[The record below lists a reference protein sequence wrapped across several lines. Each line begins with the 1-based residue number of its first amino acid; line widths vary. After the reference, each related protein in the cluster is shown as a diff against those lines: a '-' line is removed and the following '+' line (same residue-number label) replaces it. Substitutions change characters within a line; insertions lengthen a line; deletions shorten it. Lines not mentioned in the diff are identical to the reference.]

1 MTRDTAQLEAELSAR
16 NDALVAE
23 RIGRLAA
30 ERGLSRE
37 QAHDIHGR
45 VMKAARQR
53 ALLPHRDL
61 SLVDTLFGMVA
72 EDATAT
78 HLFTPVESAPPPS
91 PLGKGLGEMT
101 MAEYV
106 AARRAGRAR

>member
-1 MTRDTAQLEAELSAR
+1 MTRDIAQLEAELASR

-30 ERGLSRE
+30 QRGLSQE

-53 ALLPHRDL
+53 ALQPHRDL

-72 EDATAT
+72 EDATAA
-78 HLFTPVESAPPPS
+78 HLFEPMEAPPPS
-91 PLGKGLGEMT
+91 PPGKGLGQMS
-101 MAEYV
+101 MDEYV
-106 AARRAGRAR
+106 AARRAGRSR

>member
-1 MTRDTAQLEAELSAR
+1 MTRDIAQLEAE
-16 NDALVAE
+16 LVAE

-30 ERGLSRE
+30 QRGLSQE

-45 VMKAARQR
+45 VMKAARLR

-72 EDATAT
+72 EDATAA
-78 HLFTPVESAPPPS
+78 HLFEPAESAPPPS
-91 PLGKGLGEMT
+91 PPGKGLGQMS
-101 MAEYV
+101 MDEYV
-106 AARRAGRAR
+106 AARRAGRSR